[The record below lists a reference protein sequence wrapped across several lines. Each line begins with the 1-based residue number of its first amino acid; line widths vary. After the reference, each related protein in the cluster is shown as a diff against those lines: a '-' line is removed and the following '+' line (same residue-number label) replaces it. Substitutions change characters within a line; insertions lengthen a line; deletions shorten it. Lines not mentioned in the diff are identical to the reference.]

1 MHLALEWQGDMKF
14 GHAAGSPAIT
24 LQSSAPGVTSPPEAL
39 AYAVMGCMA
48 MDVVHVLQKARR
60 TLEGMTVRFT
70 GERAVEHPRRFV
82 SMVLHFDLAGD
93 VPPDVVERAI
103 ELSRTKYCSV
113 WNTIRPDVT
122 LQTSF
127 AIHPRPS
134 AAGA

>member
-14 GHAAGSPAIT
+14 ANAAGSPAIE

-48 MDVVHVLQKARR
+48 MDVVHVITKGRR
-60 TLEGMTVRFT
+60 ELDAMTVRFT
-70 GERAVEHPRRFV
+70 GERAAEHPRRFV
-82 SMVLHFDLAGD
+82 SMVMHFDLAGD
-93 VPPDVVERAI
+93 FEPAVVDRAI

-127 AIHPRPS
+127 AIHPRRVTP
-134 AAGA
+134 